1 MQPTD
6 LSLLRGVADP
16 VLQPDGELVA
26 YVVSSMDLDEDVTTS
41 VVHVH
46 DLADGSRRPFTSGV
60 ADRLPRWSPDGT
72 RLAFL
77 RSPEPGEPA
86 QLAVLD
92 LAGGEAATL
101 TDLPLGV
108 SELAWVP
115 DGSAIVVAGT
125 EWRPSWDDRDD
136 DERARQPRRI
146 TELGYRFEDRGW
158 LHDRVTRVWVVD
170 PDGEQDTRA
179 LTPADH
185 SVANLTVA
193 GEVAVFTSPR
203 HDERETDP
211 GRPFYTVPLAGGEI
225 EQLTPSGDW
234 DQPMATADG
243 QVLVAGLADPWAWP
257 RPLRLYRVDPAE
269 GTTTDLA
276 PQLDRDVLPGVRGL
290 ADGRV
295 LARIEDRGAVHLVAV
310 DGDGATDVVVGG
322 AQCVTGF
329 DASPDGRRVVY
340 TATHPTD
347 PGELWLLDGDTP
359 VVLTNH
365 NERLREVLLP
375 VEHFTFERD
384 GAEIDA
390 WTVLPDES
398 HGDQVP
404 LLVNIHGG
412 PTAQYGHAFFDEFQV
427 EAGAGYAVAACNPR
441 GSSGRGAEWA
451 CAVVGAWMEEDSVDI
466 LDLEAVA
473 DAAIDRH
480 DRIDPDRV
488 GIMGGS
494 YGGYATARIVA
505 RTDRYGSAI
514 VERGLLAWPSFG
526 GTSDIGAFFDRVFLQ
541 RSLPADAADQWLASP
556 VRTAGQVT
564 TPTLVLHS
572 LQDHRCPPE
581 QAQQFFTMLRR
592 HGVESELV
600 LFPDEGHELSRSG
613 APKHRV
619 ERFEVVLD
627 WHDRHLR
634 AD

>member
-1 MQPTD
+1 MRPTD

-16 VLQPDGELVA
+16 VLQPGGDLVA
-26 YVVSSMDLDEDVTTS
+26 YVVSRPDLDEDVTTS
-41 VVHVH
+41 AIHVH
-46 DLADGSRRPFTSGV
+46 DLADGSDRRFTTGDG
-60 ADRLPRWSPDGT
+60 DRAPRWSPDGT

-92 LAGGEAATL
+92 LAGGEAVTL
-101 TDLPLGV
+101 TDLPLGA
-108 SELAWVP
+108 SELVWVP

-125 EWRPSWDDRDD
+125 QWRSGWDDAAD
-136 DERARQPRRI
+136 DERARRPRRI
-146 TELGYRFEDRGW
+146 TELGYRHDERGW
-158 LHDRVTRVWVVD
+158 LHDRVTRIWVVD
-170 PDGEQDTRA
+170 PDSEDETRA

-185 SVANLTVA
+185 SVGNLAVTD
-193 GEVAVFTSPR
+193 EVVVFTSPR
-203 HDERETDP
+203 HEERETDP
-211 GRPFYTVPLAGGEI
+211 GRPLYRVPLAGGEI
-225 EQLTPSGDW
+225 AQVTPSGDW
-234 DQPMATADG
+234 DQPTVGPDG
-243 QVLVAGLADPWAWP
+243 AVLVAGLADPWSWP
-257 RPLRLYRVDPAE
+257 RPPRLYRVDPVQ

-276 PQLDRDVLPGVRGL
+276 PALDRDVLPGVRGL

-295 LARIEDRGAVHLVAV
+295 LARVEDRGAVHLVAV
-310 DGDGATDVVVGG
+310 GPDGSHDVVVGG

-329 DASPDGRRVVY
+329 DVSADGQRVVY

-347 PGELWLLDGDTP
+347 PGELWLLEGGEP
-359 VVLTNH
+359 VVLTSH

-384 GAEIDA
+384 GVEIDA
-390 WTVLPDES
+390 WSVLPDES
-398 HGDQVP
+398 DGDQVP

-412 PTAQYGHAFFDEFQV
+412 PTAQYAHAFLDEFQV
-427 EAGAGYAVAACNPR
+427 EAGAGYAVVGCNPR

-451 CAVVGAWMEEDSVDI
+451 RAVVGAWTDEGSVDI

-473 DAAIDRH
+473 DAAIARH

-494 YGGYATARIVA
+494 YGGYATGRMLP
-505 RTDRYGSAI
+505 RTDRYRSAI
-514 VERGLLAWPSFG
+514 VERGLLTWPSFG
-526 GTSDIGAFFDRVFLQ
+526 GTSDIGAFFDRVFLE
-541 RSLPADAADQWLASP
+541 RSLPDDAADEWQASP
-556 VRTAGQVT
+556 VRTAARIT

-572 LQDHRCPPE
+572 LRDHRCPPE
-581 QAQQFFTMLRR
+581 QALQFFSMLRR

-613 APKHRV
+613 APRHRV
-619 ERFEVVLD
+619 ERFEIVLD